1 MLRGVSAGVVA
12 MTRPVRPQE
21 GGISCAS
28 MLGEDF
34 MEEETFGQGQGGGDH
49 CQKVKG
55 RGIPSGGEG
64 ADEATELSTSVGQ
77 MEKQ

>member
-34 MEEETFGQGQGGGDH
+34 MEEETFG
-49 CQKVKG
+49 
-55 RGIPSGGEG
+55 
-64 ADEATELSTSVGQ
+64 
-77 MEKQ
+77 